1 MARWGS
7 GKRSN
12 ASSELKTQN
21 EAKESDDNLDTGVF
35 AQVKKRTNGKQNGN
49 APSIHAKVTSSVMI
63 AVMCALLGFGFMT
76 QINNSHSAYE
86 TMSENELVRLINETS
101 TQAQNYEQR
110 KTELSNQLSSLKAA
124 ADQREQA
131 QKIAKQN
138 EETNGLISG
147 RLPAQGKGIIVTISK
162 GSKQLVDA
170 AAMFT
175 LIEELR
181 NAGAEVMSINDA
193 RVVTSTSIWADDD
206 GDLLCDGTLLSTPYK
221 VRAIG
226 NPADLQNAVNI
237 AGGIGSRLKV
247 MYGASVKVKQSDDV
261 HIDAVRQSSTYT
273 YAKTV
278 E

>member
-1 MARWGS
+1 MARRDND
-7 GKRSN
+7 KRRNAFSVLKAQHKVAESN
-12 ASSELKTQN
+12 
-21 EAKESDDNLDTGVF
+21 DNLDTGVF
-35 AQVKKRTNGKQNGN
+35 AQVKKRSNAKQNGN
-49 APSIHAKVTSSVMI
+49 IPSIRAKVASSVMI

-86 TMSENELVRLINETS
+86 TMSESELVRLINETS

-170 AAMFT
+170 ASMFT

-181 NAGAEVMSINDA
+181 NAGAEVMSINDV

-206 GDLLCDGTLLSTPYK
+206 GGLLCDGTLLSTPYK

>member
-1 MARWGS
+1 MARRGND
-7 GKRSN
+7 KRRK
-12 ASSELKTQN
+12 AFGVLKAHDEDAERN
-21 EAKESDDNLDTGVF
+21 DNLDTGVF
-35 AQVKKRTNGKQNGN
+35 AQVKKRSNAKPNGN
-49 APSIHAKVTSSVMI
+49 TSSIRAKVASSVMI

-86 TMSENELVRLINETS
+86 TMSETELVRLINETS

-147 RLPAQGKGIIVTISK
+147 RLPAQGNGIIVTISK

-170 AAMFT
+170 ASMFT

-181 NAGAEVMSINDA
+181 NAGAEVMSINDV

-206 GDLLCDGTLLSTPYK
+206 GRLLCDGTLLSTPYK

-247 MYGASVKVKQSDDV
+247 MYGASVKVKQSDTV

>member
-12 ASSELKTQN
+12 ASGELKTQN

-49 APSIHAKVTSSVMI
+49 APSIHAKVASSVMI